1 MVAADGGLQSL
12 GQILS
17 QAREARGLALDEVEM
32 QTRIRV
38 KYLQALESGDLSVLP
53 SATHARGFLRNYAQ
67 FLNLDANAL
76 VNEFSQMTG
85 AGAPPVTTLTAVPS
99 YIPTERPQPEQAK
112 HYYTEQ
118 HNADEVVIL
127 PTARPPDQPQPRS
140 SYVAQRDRVG
150 PAVPRGAAVPGYH
163 YQQQPQQEETSQL
176 SRIKGLPGR
185 ILHSSIFTIA
195 ILIIGFAVIVWATM
209 TQLSQVSIDNIVPSQ
224 DTTPIIEEATDAT
237 PGVTFAPTSAPTEDT
252 GVVILGQ
259 VLIQIEVV
267 QRSWIKVTI
276 DGEEY
281 FSGQVEPGNILNY
294 PAAQNEIVIL
304 AGNGGGLIVTYN
316 GRLIGPLGERGEVVE
331 RIFTADGN
339 VITPTF
345 TPTVTATNTSVP
357 SPTPRGGAAATAT
370 PDE

>member
-1 MVAADGGLQSL
+1 MVADGGLQSL

-85 AGAPPVTTLTAVPS
+85 AGVPAMTTVTAVPS
-99 YIPTERPQPEQAK
+99 YTPTERVQPDQVDQ
-112 HYYTEQ
+112 HYGDQ
-118 HNADEVVIL
+118 QNADGVVML
-127 PTARPPDQPQPRS
+127 PTARPPDQPQARS
-140 SYVAQRDRVG
+140 NYVAQRDRVG

-163 YQQQPQQEETSQL
+163 YQQQPQPEEAPQPG
-176 SRIKGLPGR
+176 RIKGLPGQ

-195 ILIIGFAVIVWATM
+195 ILIIGFAVIVWATT
-209 TQLSQVSIDNIVPSQ
+209 TQLSKVSIDSIVPTQ
-224 DTTPIIEEATDAT
+224 NIAPIIEGATDVTPSAT
-237 PGVTFAPTSAPTEDT
+237 FPPTSAPTEGT
-252 GVVILGQ
+252 GIQILGQ

-267 QRSWIKVTI
+267 QRSWIKVII

-281 FSGQVEPGNILNY
+281 FAGQVEPGNILNY
-294 PAAQNEIVIL
+294 PAAQDRIVIL
-304 AGNGGGLIVTYN
+304 AGNAGGLIITYN
-316 GRLIGPLGERGEVVE
+316 GQLIGPLGERGEVIE
-331 RIFTADGN
+331 RTFTATGDI
-339 VITPTF
+339 ITPTF
-345 TPTVTATNTSVP
+345 TPTVTATSTSVP

-370 PDE
+370 PDD